1 MGRQNKVRGQD
12 KSGRCAEPS
21 SPGRFVVS
29 QRVSEDLREVR
40 ENRAMCAKLKTL
52 GLRPV
57 SCTSRTI
64 LPCNEDDFRIRP
76 GRIGSSKRQRTKSA
90 IAQVLVAARLA
101 GGVISK
107 QGRIVSPRSSTFGR
121 GRVAAVRAGH
131 RFGSRTR
138 GAVIKARVVKTT
150 ARGSLGAHLSYLQ
163 RDGVTRDGE
172 RGHLFSADEQAID
185 PDAFAKACENDRH
198 HFRFIVSPDDAL
210 EMADLKSFTRNLM
223 DQMEKDLGTRLDWAA
238 VDHWNTEHP
247 HIHVIVRGVG
257 DDSKDLV
264 ISRDYI
270 REGMRGRARELIT
283 RELGPRTEIDIRR
296 SLERQV
302 DAERWTE
309 IDRDLAR
316 SAQRDGLIDM
326 ALEPG
331 SQPDVTHALKV
342 GRLRKLE
349 RLDIAREV
357 GPGQWTLSG
366 DAEQQLRA
374 LGSRGD
380 IIKRMHETMTKRGID
395 RGTSSYNINPDQG
408 TPVIGKLIDRG
419 LHEELTGSA
428 YAIVDGIDGRTHH
441 LTFSDIDATTNCRPG
456 SIVELRHFE
465 DRKGRARTALAVR
478 SDLDLQSQIAAPGAT
493 WLDHR
498 NLSKGSV
505 DLGGGFGAE
514 VRDAMEARAE
524 HLADIGL
531 ARRQGQRIIFARNLL
546 DTLKGSDLEA
556 TARRLSSEI
565 GIPYNP
571 SKSGEYVMG
580 TVRRQLNLASGR
592 YALIDNGLGFALV
605 PWSTSLDKQIGKH
618 ISGVMRGDGGVDWSF
633 GRGRGLGL

>member
-1 MGRQNKVRGQD
+1 
-12 KSGRCAEPS
+12 
-21 SPGRFVVS
+21 VS
-29 QRVSEDLREVR
+29 
-40 ENRAMCAKLKTL
+40 
-52 GLRPV
+52 
-57 SCTSRTI
+57 
-64 LPCNEDDFRIRP
+64 NEDDFRIRP

-90 IAQVLVAARLA
+90 IAQALIAARRA

-107 QGRIVSPRSSTFGR
+107 QGRIVSPRSSTFGL

-131 RFGSRTR
+131 RFRSRTR
-138 GAVIKARVVKTT
+138 GAVIKARVVKMT

-172 RGHLFSADEQAID
+172 RGQLFSADGQEID
-185 PDAFAKACENDRH
+185 PHDFAKACENDRH

-210 EMADLKSFTRNLM
+210 EMANLKLFTRDLM
-223 DQMEKDLGTRLDWAA
+223 GQMEKDLGTRLDWAA

-247 HIHVIVRGVG
+247 HIHVIVRGIG
-257 DDSKDLV
+257 EDGKDLV

-283 RELGPRTEIDIRR
+283 RELGPRTEIDIRC

-316 SAQRDGLIDM
+316 SVQRDGLIDM
-326 ALEPG
+326 ATEPG
-331 SQPDVTHALKV
+331 TQPDVTHTLKM

-349 RLDIAREV
+349 RLDLAREV

-380 IIKRMHETMTKRGID
+380 VIKRMHDAMANRGLD
-395 RGTSSYNINPDQG
+395 RGTTSYDLDAEPKG
-408 TPVIGKLIDRG
+408 PVIGKLIDRG
-419 LHEELTGSA
+419 LHDELTGSA

-441 LTFSDIDATTNCRPG
+441 LTFADIDATTDCRPG
-456 SIVELRHFE
+456 SIVELRRFE

-478 SDLDLQSQIAAPGAT
+478 SDLDLESQIAAPGAT

-498 NLSKGSV
+498 NLRKGSV

-514 VRDAMEARAE
+514 VRSAMEARAE

-556 TARRLSSEI
+556 TARRLSSEM

-592 YALIDNGLGFALV
+592 YAMIDNGLGFALV
-605 PWSTSLDKQIGKH
+605 PWSPSLDKQIGKH

>member
-1 MGRQNKVRGQD
+1 
-12 KSGRCAEPS
+12 
-21 SPGRFVVS
+21 VS
-29 QRVSEDLREVR
+29 V
-40 ENRAMCAKLKTL
+40 
-52 GLRPV
+52 
-57 SCTSRTI
+57 
-64 LPCNEDDFRIRP
+64 EDDFRIRP

-90 IAQVLVAARLA
+90 IAQALVAARLA

-107 QGRIVSPRSSTFGR
+107 QGRIVSPRRSTFGR

-138 GAVIKARVVKTT
+138 GAVIKARVVKMT

-172 RGHLFSADEQAID
+172 RGHLFSSDGQEIN
-185 PDAFAKACENDRH
+185 PHAFAKICDNDRH

-210 EMADLKSFTRNLM
+210 EMADLKSFTRELM
-223 DQMEKDLGTRLDWAA
+223 GQMEKDLGTRLDWAA

-247 HIHVIVRGVG
+247 HIHVIVRGIG
-257 DDSKDLV
+257 EDGKDLV

-302 DAERWTE
+302 EAERWTE

-316 SAQRDGLIDM
+316 SAKRDGLIDM
-326 ALEPG
+326 APEPG
-331 SQPDVTHALKV
+331 TQSDVSHALKV

-349 RLDIAREV
+349 RLDLAREI

-366 DAEQQLRA
+366 DAEQSLRA

-380 IIKRMHETMTKRGID
+380 IIKRLHEAMAKRGID
-395 RGTSSYNINPDQG
+395 RGTSSYSINPDQG

-428 YAIVDGIDGRTHH
+428 YAIIDGIDGRTHH
-441 LTFSDIDATTNCRPG
+441 LTFSDIDATTDCRPG
-456 SIVELRHFE
+456 SIVELRRFE
-465 DRKGRARTALAVR
+465 DRQGRARTALAVR
-478 SDLDLQSQIAAPGAT
+478 SDLDLQRQIAAPGAT

-498 NLSKGSV
+498 NLNKGSV

-531 ARRQGQRIIFARNLL
+531 ARRQGQKIIFARNLL
-546 DTLKGSDLEA
+546 DTLKGSDLEV
-556 TARRLSSEI
+556 TAQRLSSEM
-565 GIPYNP
+565 GIPYSP

-592 YALIDNGLGFALV
+592 YAMIDNGLGFALV
-605 PWSTSLDKQIGKH
+605 PWSPSLDKQIGKH

>member
-1 MGRQNKVRGQD
+1 MRTAQNFTIKAGFLHLADHFTV
-12 KSGRCAEPS
+12 S
-21 SPGRFVVS
+21 S
-29 QRVSEDLREVR
+29 
-40 ENRAMCAKLKTL
+40 
-52 GLRPV
+52 
-57 SCTSRTI
+57 
-64 LPCNEDDFRIRP
+64 EDDFRIRP

-90 IAQVLVAARLA
+90 IAQALVAARLA

-107 QGRIVSPRSSTFGR
+107 QGRIVSPRRSTFGR
-121 GRVAAVRAGH
+121 GRVAAVRAAH

-138 GAVIKARVVKTT
+138 GAVIKARVVKMT
-150 ARGSLGAHLSYLQ
+150 ARGSLGAHLSYLE
-163 RDGVTRDGE
+163 REGVTCDGE
-172 RGHLFSADEQAID
+172 RGHLFSADGQEVD
-185 PDAFAKACENDRH
+185 PDAFARACENDRH

-223 DQMEKDLGTRLDWAA
+223 GQMEKDLGTRLDWAA

-247 HIHVIVRGVG
+247 HIHVVVRGVG
-257 DDSKDLV
+257 EDGKDLV

-283 RELGPRTEIDIRR
+283 RELGPRTELDIRR

-302 DAERWTE
+302 EVERWTE
-309 IDRDLAR
+309 IDRELAR
-316 SAQRDGLIDM
+316 SVQRDGVIDM
-326 ALEPG
+326 APEVG
-331 SQPDVTHALKV
+331 SKPNVTHALKM

-349 RLDIAREV
+349 RLDLAREI

-366 DAEQQLRA
+366 DAEQSLRA

-395 RGTSSYNINPDQG
+395 RGTTSYSLDTEPKG
-408 TPVIGKLIDRG
+408 PVIGKLIDRG
-419 LHEELTGSA
+419 LHDELSGSA

-441 LTFSDIDATTNCRPG
+441 LTFSDIEATTDCRPG
-456 SIVELRHFE
+456 SIVELRRFE

-478 SDLDLQSQIAAPGAT
+478 SDLDLQSQIEVPGAT

-498 NLSKGSV
+498 NLSKGSI

-556 TARRLSSEI
+556 TARRLSSET

-571 SKSGEYVMG
+571 SKPGEYVMG

-592 YALIDNGLGFALV
+592 YAMIDNGLGFALV
-605 PWSTSLDKQIGKH
+605 PWSPSLDKQLGKH

>member
-1 MGRQNKVRGQD
+1 M
-12 KSGRCAEPS
+12 
-21 SPGRFVVS
+21 
-29 QRVSEDLREVR
+29 REVR
-40 ENRAMCAKLKTL
+40 EAQHPRIKAGFLHLA
-52 GLRPV
+52 GHFAV
-57 SCTSRTI
+57 SV
-64 LPCNEDDFRIRP
+64 EDDFRIRP

-90 IAQVLVAARLA
+90 IAQALVAARLA

-107 QGRIVSPRSSTFGR
+107 QGRIVSPRASTFGR
-121 GRVAAVRAGH
+121 GRVAAVRSGH

-138 GAVIKARVVKTT
+138 GAVIKARVVKMT

-163 RDGVTRDGE
+163 RGGVTRDGE
-172 RGHLFSADEQAID
+172 RGHLFSADGQEID
-185 PDAFAKACENDRH
+185 PHDFAKACENDRH

-210 EMADLKSFTRNLM
+210 EMTNLKSFTCNLM
-223 DQMEKDLGTRLDWAA
+223 GQMEKDLRTRLDWAA

-257 DDSKDLV
+257 EDGKDLV

-302 DAERWTE
+302 DAERWTD

-316 SAQRDGLIDM
+316 SVQRDGLIDM
-326 ALEPG
+326 TPEPG
-331 SQPDVTHALKV
+331 TQPDVTHALKI

-395 RGTSSYNINPDQG
+395 RGTSSYNVNPDQG

-428 YAIVDGIDGRTHH
+428 YAIIDGIDGRTHH
-441 LTFSDIDATTNCRPG
+441 LTFSDIDATADCRPG
-456 SIVELRHFE
+456 SIVELRRFE
-465 DRKGRARTALAVR
+465 DRQGRARTALAVR

-498 NLSKGSV
+498 NLNKGSI

-514 VRDAMEARAE
+514 VRNAMEARAE

-556 TARRLSSEI
+556 TARRLSSEM

-571 SKSGEYVMG
+571 SKSGEYMMG

-592 YALIDNGLGFALV
+592 YAMIDNGLGFALV
-605 PWSTSLDKQIGKH
+605 PWSPSLDKQIGKH